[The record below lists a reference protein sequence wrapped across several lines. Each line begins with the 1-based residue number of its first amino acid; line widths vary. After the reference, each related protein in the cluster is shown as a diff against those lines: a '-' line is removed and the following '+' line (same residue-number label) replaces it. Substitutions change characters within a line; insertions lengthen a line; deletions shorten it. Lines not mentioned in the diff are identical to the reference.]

1 MRFIM
6 TVQIPTDA
14 DQSDW
19 EPTPEIVAEMMRY
32 NEELTQ
38 AGVLLALDGLTPPSE
53 GARISYSGRDRTV
66 TDGPYAEAKEVV
78 GGYWIIQAKSRDEAI
93 EWAKRCPMQDGA
105 VEVRRIT
112 EMSDFP
118 DDVQAAAG
126 ELSQEPPEQTTAS

>member
-14 DQSDW
+14 AQSDW

-32 NEELTQ
+32 HEELTQ

-53 GARISYSGRDRTV
+53 GARISYSGKDRTV
-66 TDGPYAEAKEVV
+66 TDGPYAEAKEVI
-78 GGYWIIQAKSRDEAI
+78 GGYWIIQTKSRDEAI

-105 VEVRRIT
+105 VEVRRIS

-118 DDVQAAAG
+118 EDVQAVA
-126 ELSQEPPEQTTAS
+126 ELSQQPPEQTIDS